1 MDIDE
6 VHRGADE
13 VPSNSIDD
21 AVPRKKPDR
30 KVLLII
36 LSVWGGL
43 ALMIALNMR

>member
-1 MDIDE
+1 MDSDE
-6 VHRGADE
+6 VHRGTDE

-21 AVPRKKPDR
+21 PVPGKKPDR